1 MDAGSKKPDS
11 PGKGAD
17 ELAQAQ
23 AALQESEERFRVTFE
38 LAPVGIVFGDLR
50 GALRLTNRR
59 IRELFGY
66 DQESEFINL
75 RLWQCTHPDDL
86 WTVERFKKL
95 LAGEIDDYVLEKRYL
110 RRDGSVWWASV
121 NCYLVRDEAGR
132 PRYFVVLVEDVSE
145 RKQAEEALKAAQEE
159 LEAKVAERTAELQ
172 AANTALQVL
181 LNHRSD
187 ERRELEEKV
196 KASADRLIRPL
207 LERLQAS
214 GLTGDQRALVKMVSA
229 GVQEITSPFTRRLS
243 SQLVGLTPKEL
254 EVAHLVKEGKSSSE
268 IGELLAISDYAV
280 AFHRQNIRGKLGIKT
295 KKINLHS
302 YLRQLA
308 ET

>member
-1 MDAGSKKPDS
+1 MAAGNQKPETGS
-11 PGKGAD
+11 AE
-17 ELAQAQ
+17 ELARVR
-23 AALQESEERFRVTFE
+23 AALAESEERFRATFE

-59 IRELFGY
+59 VRQLFGY
-66 DQESEFINL
+66 EQEAEFINL

-95 LAGEIDDYVLEKRYL
+95 LAGEIDDYEVEKRYL

-121 NCYLVRDEAGR
+121 NCCLVRDEAGR
-132 PRYFVVLVEDVSE
+132 PHYFVVLVEDISE

-181 LNHRSD
+181 LDHRAD

-196 KASADRLIRPL
+196 VASANRLLRPL
-207 LERLQAS
+207 LERLAAS
-214 GLTGDQRALVKMVSA
+214 GLTADQRALVKMVSS

-254 EVAHLVKEGKSSSE
+254 EVAHLVKEGKTSSE
-268 IGELLAISDYAV
+268 IADLLVISENAV

-295 KKINLHS
+295 KKINLSS
-302 YLRQLA
+302 YLRQMA
-308 ET
+308 EA